1 MSKDLMMHKG
11 FTGSMEASI
20 EDECLHGRI
29 LFIDDI
35 VTYEGETVAELK
47 DSFVAAV
54 DRYIAY
60 CRRTGKPAN
69 KPFSGSFNVRV
80 GPELHKAAAI
90 LAAQEGIRLNELVG
104 VALRSYIEK
113 PNTRVEHLH
122 THNVTVTLV
131 PGQATQQGQ
140 YWAAASVNPTNWLTQ
155 DASQLAH

>member
-54 DRYIAY
+54 ATATSPIAGGQGS
-60 CRRTGKPAN
+60 RRTNP
-69 KPFSGSFNVRV
+69 
-80 GPELHKAAAI
+80 
-90 LAAQEGIRLNELVG
+90 LVDP
-104 VALRSYIEK
+104 STSE
-113 PNTRVEHLH
+113 
-122 THNVTVTLV
+122 
-131 PGQATQQGQ
+131 
-140 YWAAASVNPTNWLTQ
+140 
-155 DASQLAH
+155 

>member
-1 MSKDLMMHKG
+1 MSKDLMTHKG

-20 EDECLHGRI
+20 EDECLHGRV

-60 CRRTGKPAN
+60 CKRTGKPAN

-80 GPELHKAAAI
+80 GPELHKAAAVM
-90 LAAQEGIRLNELVG
+90 AAQEGMKLNELMG
-104 VALRSYIEK
+104 NALRLYIET
-113 PNTRVEHLH
+113 PNARVEHLH

-140 YWAAASVNPTNWLTQ
+140 YWAAASVKPTNWSIQ